1 MIYELTPIQAHN
13 GPMLYAR
20 PGTTDDTVIREIWQ
34 ENVYRMEPGDCDGL
48 VVDLGANIGAFSV
61 YAALHGAENVIAVE
75 PDFDN
80 RKVFA
85 ANIADTS
92 KAAIALWPCAVCSA
106 AGVVQFLS
114 AAGGSRVDAE
124 GPLFVVAYTLD
135 GILSAYAYGDIAT
148 MKIDIEGSEYPVIAS
163 TPREVLQRIRYLTM
177 EFHATDAATFGALV
191 AKLTETH
198 CVQTLGSYER
208 GGYIYARR
216 YV

>member
-1 MIYELTPIQAHN
+1 MIDNLIQVQAHN
-13 GPMLYAR
+13 GPILYAR
-20 PGTTDDTVIREIWQ
+20 PGSTDETVIREIWQ
-34 ENVYRMEPGDCDGL
+34 ENVYRMESGDCDGV
-48 VVDLGANIGAFSV
+48 VVDIGANIGAFSI
-61 YAALHGAENVIAVE
+61 YAFLHGAKNVIAVE

-106 AGVVQFLS
+106 AGIVQFLS
-114 AAGGSRVDAE
+114 AAGGSRVDAL
-124 GPLFVVAYTLD
+124 GPLSVVAHTLE
-135 GILSAYAYGDIAT
+135 GILSAYTYGDIAT

-163 TPREVLQRIRYLTM
+163 APRDLLQRVHYLTM

-191 AKLTETH
+191 SKVTETH

-208 GGYIYARR
+208 GGYIYARK
-216 YV
+216 Y